1 MHVRIVKSKTGRL
14 PRRVQSSNAPIGEP
28 FVVCETPNFEI
39 ARIVY
44 AAWLYTVRVGSR
56 LRDCVILPAGPGVGV
71 DCRQANH
78 SHLPFAD
85 STIIDW
91 DAFPELNEADLGKDL
106 QPSLEEMF
114 ARIGPEQKRNCV
126 L

>member
-1 MHVRIVKSKTGRL
+1 MYGSSRAKQIAL
-14 PRRVQSSNAPIGEP
+14 PRRVQSSNAPIGRL

-44 AAWLYTVRVGSR
+44 AAWLYTRASR
-56 LRDCVILPAGPGVGV
+56 FDCECVTCIRGWTVAGT
-71 DCRQANH
+71 NH

-91 DAFPELNEADLGKDL
+91 DAFPELNEADFAER
-106 QPSLEEMF
+106 PAAVLEEMF
-114 ARIGPEQKRNCV
+114 AHRVEQKKRCV